1 MAEGYEYKLTEGQ
14 LTAFKDAF
22 ALFDKQQQGY
32 IPYSD
37 FGALFRSVGQNPTDA
52 EVMEIVTESD
62 TAGTQHFDLD
72 KFLRICEGPRFK
84 DPMKEEL
91 LLEAFRTFDKDGK
104 GLLTVAQ
111 LRYMLQCLGERLPDD
126 EADEFVEFADKEKTG
141 EINYENLVKDLM
153 ERDPGQMAAL

>member
-1 MAEGYEYKLTEGQ
+1 MTEGYEYKLTEGQ

-22 ALFDKQQQGY
+22 ALFDKQGQGY

-37 FGALFRSVGQNPTDA
+37 FGALFRSVGQNPTEA
-52 EVMEIVTESD
+52 EVQEIVQTED

-91 LLEAFRTFDKDGK
+91 LLEAFRTFDKEGK
-104 GLLTVAQ
+104 GLMTIAQ

-141 EINYENLVKDLM
+141 EINYESLVKDLM